1 MRHDNYAD
9 FWLCYYES
17 DWSVMG
23 ENESEDEN
31 ERQVKV
37 GEVEMDMSEVEVDEG
52 EVEEDVSEVKVH
64 KNETEMSERGED
76 KSYADKN

>member
-17 DWSVMG
+17 DWSVM
-23 ENESEDEN
+23 EEN
-31 ERQVKV
+31 EREVKV
-37 GEVEMDMSEVEVDEG
+37 GEV
-52 EVEEDVSEVKVH
+52 EVEEDVSEVKVDEGGVEVH
-64 KNETEMSERGED
+64 KNETEMRERGED